1 MLICC
6 NKSSYVESEN
16 SRFFRLHVKASSK
29 NSGSVKSGFTLL
41 EVLVVVLVIGILSAT
56 AVGSYSGVI
65 QDTRIKSASDR
76 IETFLRSNQDRAR
89 LRRLDIK
96 LFYNEQAETLQE
108 PTSTTNFL
116 KVPEL
121 YPASVPKLIEIDKQ
135 GRIKV
140 MGKEADKIDLSL
152 LLPNQKLATITIKL

>member
-6 NKSSYVESEN
+6 HQSSRGNSEM
-16 SRFFRLHVKASSK
+16 SSFLHLRPQTYK
-29 NSGSVKSGFTLL
+29 SGSQKLGFTLL
-41 EVLVVVLVIGILSAT
+41 EVLIVVLVIGILSAT

-76 IETFLRSNQDRAR
+76 VETFLRANQNRAR

-96 LFYNEQAETLQE
+96 IIYNEQAATFLE

-121 YPASVPKLIEIDKQ
+121 YPASVPKLIEIDKY
-135 GRIKV
+135 GKV
-140 MGKEADKIDLSL
+140 KIMGKESDSIDLSL
-152 LLPNQKLATITIKL
+152 LLPGNKLATITIKL